1 MNPPRL
7 VLASESPRRR
17 ELLQEAGYSFFVV
30 PFIAPEPPPGR
41 SETAEAYA
49 MKLARIKAEGVRQK
63 LCGFTLDR
71 PVPVHGG
78 EAILRAG
85 EVLGVTTSG
94 NYGHSV
100 GRSIVFGYLPIEAAG
115 FEDYEIEVFCERVPA
130 RRHDRP
136 LYDPDRARIL
146 A

>member
-1 MNPPRL
+1 M
-7 VLASESPRRR
+7 
-17 ELLQEAGYSFFVV
+17 
-30 PFIAPEPPPGR
+30 
-41 SETAEAYA
+41 
-49 MKLARIKAEGVRQK
+49 
-63 LCGFTLDR
+63 
-71 PVPVHGG
+71 PVHGG

-100 GRSIVFGYLPIEAAG
+100 GKSIVFGYLPIEAAG
-115 FEDYEIEVFCERVPA
+115 HDDYEIEAFCERLPA

-136 LYDPDRARIL
+136 LYDPDRVRIL